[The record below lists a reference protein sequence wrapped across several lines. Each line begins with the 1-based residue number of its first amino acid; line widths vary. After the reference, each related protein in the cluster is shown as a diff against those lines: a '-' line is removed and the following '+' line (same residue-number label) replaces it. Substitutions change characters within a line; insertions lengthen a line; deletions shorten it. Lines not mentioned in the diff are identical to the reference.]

1 MRSVFGAD
9 IYGITS
15 EKHSRGRDTI
25 SVVKAMIDSGVT
37 LIQYREKEKSML
49 EKYRQCE
56 AIRKLTQQAGVS
68 FIVNDHIDLALAV
81 DVDGVH
87 VGQDDLPVEV
97 VRELVG
103 KEKIIGLSTH
113 SPQQAR
119 KAVEVGADYIGV
131 GPIFSTKTK
140 MDVCDPV
147 GLSYLEYVVKKEKIP
162 FVAIGGIKT
171 HNLAQVKACGAETI
185 ALVTEVVGA
194 EDIVKQI
201 DIIRK
206 IMERK

>member
-1 MRSVFGAD
+1 M
-9 IYGITS
+9 
-15 EKHSRGRDTI
+15 
-25 SVVKAMIDSGVT
+25 VKAMIDSGVT

-81 DVDGVH
+81 DADGVH